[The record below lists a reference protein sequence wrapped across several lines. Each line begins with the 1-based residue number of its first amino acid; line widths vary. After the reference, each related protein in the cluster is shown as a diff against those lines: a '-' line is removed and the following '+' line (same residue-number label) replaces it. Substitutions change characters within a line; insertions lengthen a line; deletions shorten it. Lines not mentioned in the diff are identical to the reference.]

1 MLSFVTPTFNRAEL
15 ICETLDSILEA
26 INHNFTNDFE
36 ILVIDDASTDNTVS
50 MLYEKYDYQ
59 IRSGLIKV
67 ISLAE
72 NIGVTGAKNYG
83 AQLAVGEWI
92 VFIDS
97 DDLIVYENF
106 FSMVEFINHN
116 VNADAYFFS
125 CIDFD
130 GNVIGNKFDD
140 KFLSLKEY
148 QKEGMFGEK
157 LPVISKALI
166 LEFPYHTDL
175 RGFEGLT
182 YMEMLFNQKKL
193 YVSNLVVR
201 KYRLD
206 NNDRLSTFRGRVS
219 RSRQMYLG
227 FGRMSK
233 TIFQYTGKVSLNL
246 IYKVLIYGLL
256 SILNKIFI
264 LK

>member
-1 MLSFVTPTFNRAEL
+1 MKISFVTPTYNRENL
-15 ICETLDSILEA
+15 ICETVDSIL
-26 INHNFTNDFE
+26 NVLNFYSDIE
-36 ILVIDDASTDNTVS
+36 IIIVDDASQDNTLEV
-50 MLYEKYDYQ
+50 LNQKYEYQ
-59 IRSGLIKV
+59 IETGVVKIFGLSK
-67 ISLAE
+67 

-83 AQLAVGEWI
+83 ADVARGEWI
-92 VFIDS
+92 IFLDS

-106 FSMVEFINHN
+106 FSMVEFIKHN

-193 YVSNLVVR
+193 YVSNLIVR

-233 TIFQYTGKVSLNL
+233 IIFQYTGKVSLNL

-256 SILNKIFI
+256 SIFNKIFI